1 MTRLG
6 ALEVILLAAWLG
18 AAILVAAVVA
28 PAAFRVLPTRT
39 LAGAVVGEVLPV
51 IFVSGIVVAAI
62 SALVEPRN
70 GARAVVRFAPLVV
83 VVVACIVAQFVIGP
97 RIEAVRAS
105 IAGAVDALDA
115 TDPRRVQFGK
125 LHAFSVLWM
134 GVAMLGAAW
143 ALVRKLLTLSS

>member
-1 MTRLG
+1 
-6 ALEVILLAAWLG
+6 
-18 AAILVAAVVA
+18 
-28 PAAFRVLPTRT
+28 
-39 LAGAVVGEVLPV
+39 VVGEVLPV

-70 GARAVVRFAPLVV
+70 GAKAVVRFAPLVV

-105 IAGAVDALDA
+105 IAGAVDALDVSA
-115 TDPRRVQFGK
+115 PRRVQFVK
-125 LHAFSVLWM
+125 LHLFRVLWM